1 LEFASVS
8 SALEIVP
15 RLKTIRGARFTAV
28 ERSAAAR
35 IAVSQP
41 LNSAWPP
48 RAGSEAFA
56 TSIRSISPLP
66 DRIRR
71 RGFKGA
77 IHIEHLS
84 NHCGS
89 APVPKLNQEIKMFS
103 KFALSA
109 AIVISAACPALAA
122 TKHHHRVTHVHPAI
136 YNMVPDTGCPAN
148 GGPSCSNAGPAP
160 PDSW

>member
-1 LEFASVS
+1 V
-8 SALEIVP
+8 
-15 RLKTIRGARFTAV
+15 
-28 ERSAAAR
+28 AAR

-41 LNSAWPP
+41 LNSAWKPQE
-48 RAGSEAFA
+48 GSAA
-56 TSIRSISPLP
+56 IVSRIRNTSLHRV
-66 DRIRR
+66 RIRR

-122 TKHHHRVTHVHPAI
+122 TKHHHRVTHVHPTI

-160 PDSW
+160 TR